1 MLCTSVLK
9 VRFNIRLCA
18 AGQKRSKNHTFK
30 GRETELFLRVPRMNI
45 MCFTGYS
52 LARNES
58 SEFAF
63 MHKKKDR
70 RRDNNSGSNDDSRS
84 GDDGHWS
91 QSANKF
97 CFIYTN
103 KTWQKPQQGW
113 IYLNFLFATLIALQ
127 LSEFSFIFCDISF
140 WKRSFIAN
148 TEWIHAI
155 LCWLWIRVA
164 PKFIVYHN

>member
-18 AGQKRSKNHTFK
+18 AGQKRSKNHTFE
-30 GRETELFLRVPRMNI
+30 GRETELFCAFHEWILCVSLVTHWHVMNPA
-45 MCFTGYS
+45 S
-52 LARNES
+52 LLLC
-58 SEFAF
+58 
-63 MHKKKDR
+63 KKRDR

-155 LCWLWIRVA
+155 VCWLWIRVA